1 MPRSPENPGISDRSS
16 RRLETRRL
24 FLQRAGL
31 AAAAA
36 ALAPRRG
43 LAVSAPGGPELKAP
57 ADAWP
62 HFRGTPTLSGL
73 SAATLPPE
81 LAVLWQ
87 WEAGDAIESS
97 AAIAG
102 GVVYVGTRAGEL
114 VALGLADGKPLW
126 RYKVTGD
133 GIGESSPCVA
143 GGSVFVGDLAGVL
156 HAVDAASG
164 KGLWTHKTGQEIKSS
179 PVVVEGRVLVG
190 SYDQSLYA
198 LDAKSGRVVWKAETE
213 GPVHATAAVGD
224 GMTYVSGC
232 DEVLRAIRVADGSEV
247 FQVPSGGYT
256 GASAA
261 LAAGRA
267 FYGNFE
273 NQVLAVDLQARK
285 VAWRYEHKER
295 KFPFYSSAAL
305 PEGRVVLGGRDKM
318 VHCLDAVTGAPRWT
332 FATRARVDSSPAVA
346 GGRVYVGSSD
356 GRLYVLELATGA
368 LVQEQ
373 ELGAPLTASP
383 ALASGRLVIGSE
395 DGLVACLG

>member
-1 MPRSPENPGISDRSS
+1 MPRSPEPRRS
-16 RRLETRRL
+16 
-24 FLQRAGL
+24 FLRRAGG
-31 AAAAA
+31 AAA
-36 ALAPRRG
+36 ALALGTRSGRTA
-43 LAVSAPGGPELKAP
+43 LAADGPAVAA

-62 HFRGTPTLSGL
+62 QFRGTPTLSGL
-73 SAATLPPE
+73 SAATLPSK
-81 LAVLWQ
+81 LGVLWQ

-114 VALGLADGKPLW
+114 VALGLADGQPLW

-133 GIGESSPCVA
+133 GVGESSPCVA

-179 PVVVEGRVLVG
+179 PVAVGGRVLVG

-198 LDAKSGRVVWKAETE
+198 LDAKSGRVAWKAETE
-213 GPVHATAAVGD
+213 GPVHATAAVAD

-232 DEVLRAIRVADGSEV
+232 DEILRAIRVADGGELFEV
-247 FQVPSGGYT
+247 SSGGYT

-285 VAWRYEHKER
+285 VVWRYEHKER

-318 VHCLDAVTGAPRWT
+318 IHCLDAATGVPQWT
-332 FATRARVDSSPAVA
+332 FVTRARVDSSPAVA

-373 ELGAPLTASP
+373 ELGAPLVASP